1 MATTALTNTPGSSHG
16 NVTAGHTGSQSA
28 PVAPAAQHRIQQANT
43 SPSTTSTLL
52 STPSPASRPASPSSS
67 PSTSNLVQSS
77 AVPPPQTTR
86 GKFRRCW
93 NKVSTIAAWVAIV
106 FTIASFVRDY
116 LDITKDSPLS
126 PQESWELQ
134 NDFRLSCEYD
144 RRAELQSDACDL
156 ALSKPASPP
165 PGISKRALYEPSVKR
180 ESCNTLCPRIR
191 TGNVVI
197 FSLNRG
203 RSTPQAAALVDC
215 FFEWTNVLLLL
226 GVAIMSTR
234 FHKLPRRRR
243 EQARNICSG
252 APSAPSRKE
261 QDTVPSGP
269 SEQPHENENG
279 IGPMLWSEVV
289 ATSVAFV
296 VLLLQVTWI
305 YSLPSY
311 KRLIFGAYEGE
322 LEFAIATLFESSVCL
337 LTLLSGY
344 TNVKLQ
350 EILLRLLC
358 TFQTPCLLLG
368 SSRGKICMQRWL
380 MRR

>member
-1 MATTALTNTPGSSHG
+1 MY
-16 NVTAGHTGSQSA
+16 
-28 PVAPAAQHRIQQANT
+28 
-43 SPSTTSTLL
+43 
-52 STPSPASRPASPSSS
+52 
-67 PSTSNLVQSS
+67 
-77 AVPPPQTTR
+77 
-86 GKFRRCW
+86 
-93 NKVSTIAAWVAIV
+93 KVSTIAAWVAIV

-165 PGISKRALYEPSVKR
+165 PGISKRALHEPSVKR

-191 TGNVVI
+191 TGNVAI
-197 FSLNRG
+197 LSLNGG
-203 RSTPQAAALVDC
+203 RSTPQAAAFVDC
-215 FFEWTNVLLLL
+215 FFEWTNILLLL
-226 GVAIMSTR
+226 GVAIISTR

-252 APSAPSRKE
+252 TPSAPSRKE

-311 KRLIFGAYEGE
+311 KGLVFGAYEGE
-322 LEFAIATLFESSVCL
+322 VGFPIGLHYRQIAGAFAAAAVYVSNSLLAPRVIARQNLYAKMANETIDTAPS
-337 LTLLSGY
+337 LSR
-344 TNVKLQ
+344 LQ
-350 EILLRLLC
+350 ATVMDRVV
-358 TFQTPCLLLG
+358 
-368 SSRGKICMQRWL
+368 RQR
-380 MRR
+380 